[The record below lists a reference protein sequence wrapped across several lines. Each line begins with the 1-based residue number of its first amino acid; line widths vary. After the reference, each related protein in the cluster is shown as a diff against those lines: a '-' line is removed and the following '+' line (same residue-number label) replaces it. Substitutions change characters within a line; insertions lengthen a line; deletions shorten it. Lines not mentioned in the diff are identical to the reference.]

1 MMIGSLRWQTLSIVW
16 RMEVWR
22 ALIGPLGF
30 AARSLRRR
38 GFHSYLAFLG
48 LTLTVATTTFLLLL
62 GQDLATRLGI
72 DSSMRSTFGISWL
85 IFAYLVLALG
95 LIGIVGLLSTSYLV
109 SSMISQRMRD
119 IGVVKAAGAL
129 PRRLLSYV
137 TFEALL
143 VIVSSCLVGALSALL
158 IYASWSWPSISLFKQ
173 VGPIAN
179 AGATILIV
187 VPMISFLLA
196 YVVASFRVRR
206 IVGSSSVDAIS
217 KQLANLD
224 LRSLGK
230 PLRIGRFGSA
240 FNMATRNVSRDR
252 GFNKTLLSI
261 GVCICLSMVVLSG
274 ALVSADTSTS
284 YVVRAMPPHVLIVA
298 NSNIYNQYVSFATSF
313 SRIAP
318 LPPIDYGNES
328 YIISPQNASAFR
340 AIPGVQT
347 VDTRLITMS
356 SITGYIKAH
365 FASNQD
371 TGENINTQIIPEVD
385 TGSTDA
391 LIVGINATSAIG
403 DWYTSD
409 GFLQSVDAPYTM
421 IAGDSLVGNIV
432 QTPFNLSQVSAF
444 GYRYDVKSALV
455 DPLNAGRVLYAPV
468 QTLQK
473 SLGLTGFNVLLLKV
487 NNDPTVLSSVSQLAS
502 SFGFTVGSQDPILK
516 SNLAFLN
523 GIWSHIFL
531 IPILSLSLTCGI
543 LLSYLAT
550 NFSRRFNDY
559 VVLKVLGANVWYRLR
574 LLLWESWGVIAI
586 SMLIA
591 IPVAWAVSIFFLIPD
606 PIVSIANLELSTIVS
621 ASALSG
627 VSVASAAILSRKIG
641 LTTVKDLK
649 P

>member
-1 MMIGSLRWQTLSIVW
+1 
-16 RMEVWR
+16 MEVWE

-30 AARSLRRR
+30 AVKSLRRR

-48 LTLTVATTTFLLLL
+48 LALTVATTTFLLLL

-119 IGVVKAAGAL
+119 IGVIKAAGAL

-143 VIVSSCLVGALSALL
+143 VIVSSCLAGALSALL
-158 IYASWSWPSISLFKQ
+158 VYVSWSWPSISLFKQ
-173 VGPIAN
+173 VGPIPK
-179 AGATILIV
+179 AGAVVLIV

-196 YVVASFRVRR
+196 YVVASVRVKRV
-206 IVGSSSVDAIS
+206 VGSSSVNAIS
-217 KQLANLD
+217 RQLANLD
-224 LRSLGK
+224 LKSLGK
-230 PLRIGRFGSA
+230 PLQIERFGSA
-240 FNMATRNVSRDR
+240 FNLATRNVSRDR
-252 GFNKTLLSI
+252 GFNKTLLSM
-261 GVCICLSMVVLSG
+261 GVCICLSMIVLSG
-274 ALVSADTSTS
+274 ALVSADTSAS

-298 NSNIYNQYVSFATSF
+298 NSNIYNQYVSLATSF

-318 LPPIDYGNES
+318 LPSINYVNES
-328 YIISPQNASAFR
+328 YIISPENASAFN
-340 AIPGVQT
+340 AIPGVET
-347 VDTRLITMS
+347 VDTRLITMTL
-356 SITGYIKAH
+356 ITGFVKAH

-371 TGENINTQIIPEVD
+371 TGENINTQIIPQVE
-385 TGSTDA
+385 TGSTSA

-403 DWYTSD
+403 NWYTSD
-409 GFLQSVDAPYTM
+409 GFLQSSDAQYTM

-432 QTPFNLSQVSAF
+432 QTPFNLSQVSAL

-455 DPLNAGRVLYAPV
+455 DPLNAGRVLYALV
-468 QTLQK
+468 SFLQH
-473 SLGLTGFNVLLLKV
+473 SSGPTGFNVLLLKV

-531 IPILSLSLTCGI
+531 LPILSLSLTCGI
-543 LLSYLAT
+543 LVSYLAT

-574 LLLWESWGVIAI
+574 LLFWESWGVLAI

-627 VSVASAAILSRKIG
+627 VSVASAAILSRRIG

>member
-1 MMIGSLRWQTLSIVW
+1 
-16 RMEVWR
+16 MEGWE

-30 AARSLRRR
+30 AVKSLRRR

-48 LTLTVATTTFLLLL
+48 LALTVATTTFLLLL

-85 IFAYLVLALG
+85 IFAYLVLAVG
-95 LIGIVGLLSTSYLV
+95 LIGIVGQLSTSYLV

-119 IGVVKAAGAL
+119 IGVIKAAGAL

-158 IYASWSWPSISLFKQ
+158 VYASWSWPSISLFKQ

-187 VPMISFLLA
+187 VPMFSFLLA
-196 YVVASFRVRR
+196 YLVASFRVRR
-206 IVGSSSVDAIS
+206 IVGSSSVNAIS
-217 KQLANLD
+217 KQLDNLD
-224 LRSLGK
+224 LKSLGK
-230 PLRIGRFGSA
+230 PLRIKRFGSA
-240 FNMATRNVSRDR
+240 FNLATRNVSRDR

-274 ALVSADTSTS
+274 ALVSADTSAS

-298 NSNIYNQYVSFATSF
+298 NSNIYNQYVSLAKSF
-313 SRIAP
+313 SRITP
-318 LPPIDYGNES
+318 LASINYANES
-328 YIISPQNASAFR
+328 YIISSQNASAFR
-340 AIPGVQT
+340 AIPGVET

-356 SITGYIKAH
+356 SITGYVKAH

-409 GFLQSVDAPYTM
+409 GFLQSSDAQYTM

-432 QTPFNLSQVSAF
+432 QTPFNLSQVNAF

-487 NNDPTVLSSVSQLAS
+487 NNDPTVLSAVSQLAS
-502 SFGFTVGSQDPILK
+502 SLGLAVGSQDPILN

-523 GIWSHIFL
+523 GTWSYIFI
-531 IPILSLSLTCGI
+531 IPILSLALTCGI

-574 LLLWESWGVIAI
+574 LLLWESWGVLAI

-627 VSVASAAILSRKIG
+627 VSVASAAILSRRIG